1 MKKLERNGK
10 IAILYSPEYG
20 AGWSTW
26 NNHEE
31 LIFNTQIVQ
40 AVLDGHTEE
49 AGKIALKLFPGCCT
63 LGHENLRVMWIP
75 KGTKFRITEFDG
87 NESVEIK
94 NEVDYLIA

>member
-31 LIFNTQIVQ
+31 LIFNT
-40 AVLDGHTEE
+40 
-49 AGKIALKLFPGCCT
+49 
-63 LGHENLRVMWIP
+63 
-75 KGTKFRITEFDG
+75 
-87 NESVEIK
+87 
-94 NEVDYLIA
+94 